1 MLSIQARIKTPAA
14 VSPNYLLGAR
24 AFGTLFLLSSL
35 NVLQQMRIAN
45 RNKDVSYLA
54 FAVLRKIGVV
64 FRANSGIIST

>member
-14 VSPNYLLGAR
+14 VSPNYLLGACLR
-24 AFGTLFLLSSL
+24 HAFCFVIV